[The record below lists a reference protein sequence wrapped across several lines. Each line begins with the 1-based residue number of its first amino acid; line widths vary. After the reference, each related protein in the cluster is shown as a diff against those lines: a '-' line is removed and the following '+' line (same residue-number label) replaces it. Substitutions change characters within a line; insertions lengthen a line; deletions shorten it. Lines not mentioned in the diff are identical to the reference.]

1 MSGVATELP
10 PAFSNFYTAS
20 TQVSAALIGLLFVS
34 VSISTD
40 SVFGEKATL
49 RNRLRAYSA
58 FTALVNAFFLSFTS
72 ILPDPRIGVYAV
84 TLGALALSDT
94 FMNLAMVVRERGG
107 GRIGALITTVLSAA
121 LYVDEV
127 VLGALLMSRPHD
139 LGLLS
144 SLNTLIIGAYAFGLA
159 RAWALLGG
167 ESGHRALH
175 RLRAVIRQSP
185 GTSETGTDTTS
196 ED

>member
-1 MSGVATELP
+1 MGAVAVQLP
-10 PAFSNFYTAS
+10 AAYSNFYSTS

-72 ILPDPRIGVYAV
+72 ILPGPRIGVYAV
-84 TLGALALSDT
+84 SLGALALSDT
-94 FMNLAMVVRERGG
+94 FMNFAMVLRERGT
-107 GRIGALITTVLSAA
+107 GRIGALITTVLSAG

-127 VLGALLMSRPHD
+127 VLGALLLSRPLD

-144 SLNTLIIGAYAFGLA
+144 NLNTLIIGAYAFGLA

-167 ESGHRALH
+167 ESGHRVLH
-175 RLRAVIRQSP
+175 RLSAVVRQSP
-185 GTSETGTDTTS
+185 ATSERDAEKPP

>member
-1 MSGVATELP
+1 MGAVAFQLP
-10 PAFSNFYTAS
+10 ATYANFYSTS

-34 VSISTD
+34 VSISID

-84 TLGALALSDT
+84 SLAALALS
-94 FMNLAMVVRERGG
+94 
-107 GRIGALITTVLSAA
+107 
-121 LYVDEV
+121 
-127 VLGALLMSRPHD
+127 RPLD

-144 SLNTLIIGAYAFGLA
+144 NLNTLIIGAYAFGLA

-167 ESGHRALH
+167 ESGHRVLH
-175 RLRAVIRQSP
+175 RLSAVVRQSS
-185 GTSETGTDTTS
+185 GTSERDS
-196 ED
+196 KPPPQE